1 MVNSKLLKTKMAKE
15 NVNQEYLAYKLK
27 IAQPTL
33 NLKINNNRS
42 FTIEE
47 MFDLAEILNI
57 DPGDLRQFFLA

>member
-1 MVNSKLLKTKMAKE
+1 MVNTKLIKTKMAQE

-47 MFDLAEILNI
+47 MFDLADVLNI
-57 DPGDLRQFFLA
+57 DSGELRQFFLA